1 MMMNSFLWMIVGFF
15 IAIGLVL
22 VFMPKL
28 APMFISNQSKAKSKT
43 MPSKMLISILLLVPI
58 VAGLLYAKLGTPQA
72 TSVAIPSETIS
83 TNSTDTNMPVANNAN
98 HEMGDFSAMAAKLAA
113 KLEKN
118 PNDGEGWALL
128 ARSYVELKQHK
139 DAVPAFEKAMAILP
153 NDPQLLADYVD
164 ARAMTQGHQLDE
176 KSAELI
182 NKALKLNPDLPKALM
197 LAGTLAFDH
206 ADYKKAIE
214 IWEHLHG
221 TLKGSDATPELL
233 NEITTNI
240 ASAQAALDAKK

>member
-1 MMMNSFLWMIVGFF
+1 MNNFMWMAIGFF
-15 IAIGLVL
+15 VAIGLVL

-28 APMFISNQSKAKSKT
+28 APKLMSNNQTESKCNVSPKY
-43 MPSKMLISILLLVPI
+43 IGIFLLVPI

-72 TSVAIPSETIS
+72 TSVAVPSAS
-83 TNSTDTNMPVANNAN
+83 MKDMSQPAMPVGEDSK
-98 HEMGDFSAMAAKLAA
+98 HVMGDFSAMAAKLAA

-139 DAVPAFEKAMAILP
+139 DALPAFEKAMVILP
-153 NDPQLLADYVD
+153 DDPQLLADYVD

-176 KSAELI
+176 KAAELI
-182 NKALKLNPDLPKALM
+182 NKAIKLDPNLPKALM

-214 IWEHLHG
+214 IWEHLHNS
-221 TLKGSDATPELL
+221 LKGADATPELL
-233 NEITTNI
+233 NEITANI
-240 ASAQAALDAKK
+240 ASAQAVLAAKK

>member
-1 MMMNSFLWMIVGFF
+1 MSNLLWVAVGFF
-15 IAIGLVL
+15 IAVGLAL
-22 VFMPKL
+22 VFMPIL
-28 APMFISNQSKAKSKT
+28 APMLNRTSGKSESEVKT
-43 MPSKMLISILLLVPI
+43 KPKPKLIGVMLLVPI
-58 VAGLLYAKLGTPQA
+58 IAGLLYAKLGTPDA
-72 TSVAIPSETIS
+72 PSVSSPSEAITA
-83 TNSTDTNMPVANNAN
+83 NMPPPGMPSNNSK

-139 DAVPAFEKAMAILP
+139 DAVPAFEKAMALLP

-182 NKALKLNPDLPKALM
+182 NKALKLDPNLPKALM

-214 IWEHLHG
+214 IWEHLHS
-221 TLKGSDATPELL
+221 TLKSTDSPELL

-240 ASAQAALDAKK
+240 ASAQAALAKK

>member
-1 MMMNSFLWMIVGFF
+1 MSNLLWMAVGFF
-15 IAIGLVL
+15 VAVGLAL

-28 APMFISNQSKAKSKT
+28 APMFMSRENNAETKT
-43 MPSKMLISILLLVPI
+43 KFSPKLIGMMLLVPI
-58 VAGLLYAKLGTPQA
+58 VAGLLYAKLGSPQA
-72 TSVAIPSETIS
+72 TSVSQPSEAMPA
-83 TNSTDTNMPVANNAN
+83 NMPPMADNAK

-139 DAVPAFEKAMAILP
+139 DAVPAFEKAMTLLP
-153 NDPQLLADYVD
+153 DDPQLLADYVD
-164 ARAMTQGHQLDE
+164 ARAMTQGHQLDD

-182 NKALKLNPDLPKALM
+182 NKALKLDPNLPKALM
-197 LAGTLAFDH
+197 LAGTLAFDKG
-206 ADYKKAIE
+206 DYKKAIE
-214 IWEHLHG
+214 IWEHLHS
-221 TLKGSDATPELL
+221 TLKSTDSTPELL

-240 ASAQAALDAKK
+240 ASAQAALAARK

>member
-1 MMMNSFLWMIVGFF
+1 MSNLLWVAVGFF
-15 IAIGLVL
+15 IAVGLAFI
-22 VFMPKL
+22 FMPKL
-28 APMFISNQSKAKSKT
+28 APMLAKASDVSNAEAKAKRSPK
-43 MPSKMLISILLLVPI
+43 LIGIMLLVPI
-58 VAGLLYAKLGTPQA
+58 IAGLLYAKLGSPDASSVSSPSQA
-72 TSVAIPSETIS
+72 LTAGMPPPAMPMAD
-83 TNSTDTNMPVANNAN
+83 NSK
-98 HEMGDFSAMAAKLAA
+98 HEMGDFNAMAAKLAA

-139 DAVPAFEKAMAILP
+139 EAVPAFEKAIAILP
-153 NDPQLLADYVD
+153 EDPQLLADYVD

-182 NKALKLNPDLPKALM
+182 NKALKLDPNLPKALM

-214 IWEHLHG
+214 IWEHLHSS
-221 TLKGSDATPELL
+221 LKGTDSTPELQ
-233 NEITTNI
+233 NEISTNI
-240 ASAQAALDAKK
+240 AAAQSALANKK

>member
-1 MMMNSFLWMIVGFF
+1 MNNLLWMGIGFF
-15 IAIGLVL
+15 IAVGLAL
-22 VFMPKL
+22 VFMPML
-28 APMFISNQSKAKSKT
+28 APMLKNASEKSPETKSK
-43 MPSKMLISILLLVPI
+43 SKLSPKLIGIMLLVPI
-58 VAGLLYAKLGTPQA
+58 VAGLLYAKLGSPRA
-72 TSVAIPSETIS
+72 PSVSSPSEAMPA
-83 TNSTDTNMPVANNAN
+83 NMPPPGMPMGAN

-139 DAVPAFEKAMAILP
+139 DAVPAFEKAIALLP
-153 NDPQLLADYVD
+153 QDAQLIADYVD

-176 KSAELI
+176 KAADLI
-182 NKALKLNPDLPKALM
+182 KQALKIDPNLPKGLM

-214 IWEHLHG
+214 IWEHLQS
-221 TLKGSDATPELL
+221 TLKSSDSTPELL

-240 ASAQAALDAKK
+240 ASAQAALAKK